1 MESESIQ
8 HKLRLLKKGIRDI
21 FYQNYRDDPKY
32 ICAVGFE
39 PNPNHAA
46 TLQEIEESYAK
57 CGWRAH
63 FLTKTAVSN
72 YTGTTQFY
80 TDNAM
85 GYKVG

>member
-1 MESESIQ
+1 MESECNQ
-8 HKLRLLKKGIRDI
+8 HCISKDHCKGL
-21 FYQNYRDDPKY
+21 FFQNYRDDLKY

-39 PNPNHAA
+39 PNPNHAEA
-46 TLQEIEESYAK
+46 LKEIEETYAM
-57 CGWRAH
+57 CDWRAH
-63 FLTKTAVSN
+63 FFTKTAVSN